1 MQKWMLLG
9 VMGLMMTACAVSQ
22 LTNAEKAEARRV
34 LAQKVNEEIE
44 KRNFKIAVDY
54 IYPKRGGARHL
65 NYGYSLEVRGDSLIS
80 YLPYFGRAYRV
91 PYGGG
96 KGLNFTTLLSDYQA
110 IRAKKDLTRIEWQVR
125 NEEDIYQYQVEVFDN
140 GRVQLDV
147 SPQNREP
154 ISFSGELILDR
165 KR

>member
-1 MQKWMLLG
+1 M
-9 VMGLMMTACAVSQ
+9 
-22 LTNAEKAEARRV
+22 
-34 LAQKVNEEIE
+34 
-44 KRNFKIAVDY
+44 
-54 IYPKRGGARHL
+54 
-65 NYGYSLEVRGDSLIS
+65 
-80 YLPYFGRAYRV
+80 

-96 KGLNFTTLLSDYQA
+96 KGLNFTALLSDYQA
-110 IRAKKDLTRIEWQVR
+110 IRAKKNLTRIEWQVR

>member
-1 MQKWMLLG
+1 MKKWMLLG
-9 VMGLMMTACAVSQ
+9 VMGLMMTACAVSR
-22 LTNAEKAEARRV
+22 LTDAEKAKARRV

-65 NYGYSLEVRGDSLIS
+65 SYGYSLEVRGDSLIS

-96 KGLNFTTLLSDYQA
+96 KGLNFTALLSDYLA
-110 IRAKKDLTRIEWQVR
+110 IRAKKNLTRIEWQVR

>member
-54 IYPKRGGARHL
+54 IYPKRG
-65 NYGYSLEVRGDSLIS
+65 VR
-80 YLPYFGRAYRV
+80 
-91 PYGGG
+91 
-96 KGLNFTTLLSDYQA
+96 A
-110 IRAKKDLTRIEWQVR
+110 I
-125 NEEDIYQYQVEVFDN
+125 
-140 GRVQLDV
+140 
-147 SPQNREP
+147 
-154 ISFSGELILDR
+154 
-165 KR
+165 